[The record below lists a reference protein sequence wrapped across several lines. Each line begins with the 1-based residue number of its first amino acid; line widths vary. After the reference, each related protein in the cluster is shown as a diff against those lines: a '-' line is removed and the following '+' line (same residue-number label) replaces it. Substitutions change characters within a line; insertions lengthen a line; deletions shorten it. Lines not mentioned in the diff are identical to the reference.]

1 MPTRN
6 VQDATVRRMFIMGG
20 WGFSALAVALG
31 SAILFQDD
39 TRMQARGWTV
49 ALSFGGNG
57 FWGAWLLLFGALMAI
72 SMTIGHH
79 GSQLMM
85 AASVAVAFALF
96 GRFMASLEAIADPAT
111 SLTGPPVW
119 FALTC
124 VYLAQGIVH
133 SRAFAAQ

>member
-6 VQDATVRRMFIMGG
+6 IEDATVRRMFIMGG

-31 SAILFQDD
+31 AAILFQDE
-39 TRMQARGWTV
+39 TRMKARGWTV
-49 ALSFGGNG
+49 ALSFGGPD
-57 FWGAWLLLFGALMAI
+57 FWGGWMILFGALMVA
-72 SMTIGHH
+72 SMIIGTP
-79 GSQLMM
+79 GSGLMM

-96 GRFMASLEAIADPAT
+96 GRFAASLQAITDPAT